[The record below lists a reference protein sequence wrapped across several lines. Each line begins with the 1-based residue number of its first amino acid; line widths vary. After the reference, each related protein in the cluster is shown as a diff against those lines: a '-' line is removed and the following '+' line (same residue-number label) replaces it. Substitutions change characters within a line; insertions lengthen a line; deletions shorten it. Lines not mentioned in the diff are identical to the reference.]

1 MDEHIKTGA
10 EITDELFVSRDATV
24 CHPEIEGDVLRREKE
39 KWIPLAEC
47 LDILEDVI
55 VQCCTD
61 ESVKDAS
68 TPRLDSMALSS
79 YADALR
85 FLAKHGRVTIVSEYG
100 KRVIASLNHSGVE

>member
-10 EITDELFVSRDATV
+10 EIADELFVSRDATV
-24 CHPEIEGDVLRREKE
+24 CHPEIEKEVIRRENE
-39 KWIPLAEC
+39 KWIPLEEC
-47 LDILEDVI
+47 LELLEDVV

-61 ESVKDAS
+61 ESIKDVS

-85 FLAKHGRVTIVSEYG
+85 FLAKHGRVTVVSEYG
-100 KRVIASLNHSGVE
+100 KRVIASLNHIGQE